1 MVQFVVMALY
11 SALLMAVL
19 VVGAPY
25 WLARMATSGRYRAGL
40 GQRLGRVPA
49 TLRAAVAGRQVV
61 WVHAVSVGEVLAATR
76 LVAELEAALGT
87 GWVIVVST
95 TTATGQALARERFGA
110 GRVFFYPL
118 DFAWAV
124 RAYLQVLRPKMLVLM
139 ESELWPRM
147 LVECGRAGIPVAVVN
162 ARVSDRSYAR
172 GLRVRAVWGKVL
184 GMVGLFL
191 AQSEEDARRLV
202 GMGARESAVRAIG
215 NLKYD
220 VRAPKA
226 SRVAELIREAAA
238 GRPIVVAGSTVER
251 TNDKNLSEDEMVI
264 QAWEGAVRRELGA
277 LLVLAPRHPER
288 FGLVE
293 SVVSEFCYV
302 KASDWGG
309 ASEGNPPFAK
319 GAKDGPPDSVDEPPN
334 SASGQL
340 EIVLLDTIGDLAA
353 VYGVADVAF
362 VGGSLV
368 PRGGHNPLEPAQ
380 FGVPVVMG
388 RSWENFRD
396 IVGKMQDEYA
406 LRGVRDKDD
415 LERVLVE
422 LLTDRKQA
430 KAMGERGRAV
440 FEAQSGATGR
450 AVEALVAMVRQ

>member
-1 MVQFVVMALY
+1 MLVMALY
-11 SALLMAVL
+11 SSLLVAVL
-19 VVGAPY
+19 VVGAPF
-25 WLARMATSGRYRAGL
+25 WLARMVFSSKYSGRYRAGL

-49 TLRAAVAGRQVV
+49 ELRAAVAGRQVV

-76 LVAELEAALGT
+76 LVAELEAVLGE
-87 GWVIVVST
+87 GWSIVVST
-95 TTATGQALARERFGA
+95 TTATGQALARERFGGVNS
-110 GRVFFYPL
+110 GRVFYYPL

-124 RAYLQVLRPKMLVLM
+124 RAYLRAMQPKLLVLM

-147 LVECGRAGIPVAVVN
+147 LVECGRRGIPVAVVN

-172 GLRVRAVWGKVL
+172 GLRVRAIWGRVL
-184 GMVGLFL
+184 RRVDLFL
-191 AQSEEDARRLV
+191 AQSEEDGKRLV
-202 GMGARESAVRAIG
+202 AMGARADGVRAIG

-226 SRVAELIREAAA
+226 SRVAELIREAAG

-251 TNDKNLSEDEMVI
+251 LAADRLSEDEMVI
-264 QAWEGAVRRELGA
+264 QAWAGRVREFGA
-277 LLVLAPRHPER
+277 LLVLAPRHPDR
-288 FGLVE
+288 FGAVEALVR
-293 SVVSEFCYV
+293 EFRSV
-302 KASDWGG
+302 KASDWG
-309 ASEGNPPFAK
+309 SRRESNPAFAG
-319 GAKDGPPDSVDEPPN
+319 GAKDGPPDSVP
-334 SASGQL
+334 SRL

-368 PRGGHNPLEPAQ
+368 ARGGHNPLEPAQ

-388 RSWENFRD
+388 QSVENFRD
-396 IVGKMQDEYA
+396 IVADMQMAYA
-406 LRGVRDKDD
+406 LRGVRDAED

-422 LLTDRKQA
+422 LLTDRTAA
-430 KAMGERGRAV
+430 KAMGERGREV

-450 AVEALVAMVRQ
+450 AVEGLVGLVKR

>member
-1 MVQFVVMALY
+1 
-11 SALLMAVL
+11 
-19 VVGAPY
+19 
-25 WLARMATSGRYRAGL
+25 
-40 GQRLGRVPA
+40 
-49 TLRAAVAGRQVV
+49 
-61 WVHAVSVGEVLAATR
+61 
-76 LVAELEAALGT
+76 
-87 GWVIVVST
+87 
-95 TTATGQALARERFGA
+95 
-110 GRVFFYPL
+110 
-118 DFAWAV
+118 
-124 RAYLQVLRPKMLVLM
+124 
-139 ESELWPRM
+139 
-147 LVECGRAGIPVAVVN
+147 
-162 ARVSDRSYAR
+162 
-172 GLRVRAVWGKVL
+172 
-184 GMVGLFL
+184 MVGLFL

>member
-302 KASDWGG
+302 KASDWRG
-309 ASEGNPPFAK
+309 ANEGNPPFAK